1 MILWLILF
9 LLIIG
14 ISFILA
20 FRSMKDY
27 QEIPKASKV
36 EYGLFLIRRTDSFDA
51 GVLGS
56 IGKFML
62 DNSLIISLERLF
74 KGNKAALTIFGPK
87 EILNRFSASLSLLEL
102 EDYILDC
109 QTEDLSIW
117 EVGVK
122 ENTGPNLDDQN
133 NIFANLS
140 QMGDEDQFF
149 WQVILGS
156 RKEKDNISFQTQIR
170 AVVYSKDPSRKK
182 ILTSLLQGL
191 KLGKLA
197 KIPKPF
203 STEQMMDFF
212 RSRSL
217 SKDSNGPILD
227 SVGVMRLLKV

>member
-87 EILNRFSASLSLLEL
+87 EIL
-102 EDYILDC
+102 
-109 QTEDLSIW
+109 
-117 EVGVK
+117 
-122 ENTGPNLDDQN
+122 
-133 NIFANLS
+133 
-140 QMGDEDQFF
+140 
-149 WQVILGS
+149 
-156 RKEKDNISFQTQIR
+156 
-170 AVVYSKDPSRKK
+170 
-182 ILTSLLQGL
+182 
-191 KLGKLA
+191 
-197 KIPKPF
+197 
-203 STEQMMDFF
+203 
-212 RSRSL
+212 
-217 SKDSNGPILD
+217 
-227 SVGVMRLLKV
+227 

>member
-1 MILWLILF
+1 
-9 LLIIG
+9 
-14 ISFILA
+14 
-20 FRSMKDY
+20 MKDY

>member
-1 MILWLILF
+1 LWLILF

>member
-122 ENTGPNLDDQN
+122 ENTGPNFDDQN